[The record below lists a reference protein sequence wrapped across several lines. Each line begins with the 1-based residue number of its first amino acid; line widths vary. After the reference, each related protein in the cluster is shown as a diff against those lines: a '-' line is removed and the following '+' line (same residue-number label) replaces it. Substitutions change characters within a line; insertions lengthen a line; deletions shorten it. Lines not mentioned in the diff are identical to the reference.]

1 MNLTETLSRLVAI
14 PSVNPMGGPGKGPQY
29 GESRLT
35 DFLQS
40 QLKEWQIPFLR
51 DPVSPGRDNLIAR
64 VDGRVA
70 PASGGR
76 TIMFAVHQD
85 TVPVEG
91 MTIEPFAAK
100 ISGGRLYGRGACD
113 VKGGMA
119 AMLAAVHRL
128 ARQRPANMPTV
139 ILAFTVNEEYGFTCA
154 TALAKL
160 WTERSSDI
168 LPRKPDAAIVAEPTS
183 LQVVVAHKGVLRWR
197 IHTTGRA
204 AHSSRPE
211 AGQNA
216 IYRMAPVLQAL
227 ERYHREVL
235 GKKAAH
241 PLCGPPTLSVG
252 TIHGGVSVNVVP
264 DRCTIEIDRRLTPQE
279 CPHEAHQEVAE
290 YLARDPAIQ
299 VQPILEPP
307 SMLGQPLPNTENR
320 ALADRLTKVAE
331 KVAGQCRSIGVPYA
345 TDAAFFAAAGVPT
358 VVFGPGSIEQAH
370 TADEWIAL
378 DQLEQAAEIYYRA
391 ALAED

>member
-1 MNLTETLSRLVAI
+1 MDLIQTLSRLVSI

-29 GESRLT
+29 GEARLT

-40 QLKEWQIPFLR
+40 QLEQWQIPFRR
-51 DPVSPGRDNLIAR
+51 DPVAPGRDNLIAR
-64 VDGRVA
+64 LDGRA
-70 PASGGR
+70 GPAQEGR
-76 TIMFAVHQD
+76 TLLFAVHQD

-91 MTIEPFAAK
+91 MTIEPFAAT
-100 ISGGRLYGRGACD
+100 ISGRRLYGRGACD

-119 AMLAAVHRL
+119 AMLAAFHRL
-128 ARQRPANMPTV
+128 ARERPANMPTV
-139 ILAFTVNEEYGFTCA
+139 ILAFTVNEEYGFTGA
-154 TALAKL
+154 TALTRL
-160 WTERSSDI
+160 WTERPGGI

-197 IHTTGRA
+197 VHTTGHA

-235 GKKAAH
+235 TKREAH
-241 PLCGPPTLSVG
+241 PLCGPSTLSVG

-279 CPHEAHQEVAE
+279 CPQEAHQHVAD

-299 VQPILEPP
+299 VQPIQEPP
-307 SMLGQPLPNTENR
+307 SMLGQPLPDTDNR
-320 ALADRLTKVAE
+320 ELAQRLVNAAKKVTGE
-331 KVAGQCRSIGVPYA
+331 CRQIGVPYA
-345 TDAAFFAAAGVPT
+345 TDAAFFAAASVPT

-370 TADEWIAL
+370 TADEWISL
-378 DQLEQAAEIYYRA
+378 DQLEQAAEIYYRV
-391 ALAED
+391 ALAD